1 MTNRD
6 SIGKM
11 SYDWKVTNYVSSV
24 GNEIYVNLLLA
35 KDFVKYPEIEK
46 DRISPLDM
54 ISYFDDKYIT
64 TLEIPEG
71 YTCKSLPK
79 NRTITSEHFGY
90 SVTYEQKNNQVICTL
105 RFYTEFLLLD
115 KSEFENWNK
124 FIKDKKGALSESV
137 VLIKK

>member
-1 MTNRD
+1 
-6 SIGKM
+6 
-11 SYDWKVTNYVSSV
+11 
-24 GNEIYVNLLLA
+24 
-35 KDFVKYPEIEK
+35 VKYPEIEK